1 MKKITSII
9 LFLALSTAAIAQ
21 GQAYIKSL
29 KKLEYGSTILDAA
42 MMFKTEHPSFE
53 VYMGGPV
60 QLTVFTNPYDETQ
73 KFKIEALYLINKKD
87 QELIQL
93 YYANDGLY
101 QKGSFWFEP
110 KDSVTLVQTNYDKAR
125 NTFLSN
131 STLIQIEDGKVKSE
145 EKSFELGKRTLF
157 PIEKQGKKA
166 RVGEAGY
173 ELIYT
178 PETKARG
185 FWVYMT
191 AYSTMNSG
199 LDSSMNFPL
208 MTTPKGVFDELESL
222 LSPLES
228 EE

>member
-53 VYMGGPV
+53 VFMGGPV

-73 KFKIEALYLINKKD
+73 KIKIEALYFINKKD

-93 YYANDGLY
+93 FYASGGLY

-110 KDSVTLVQTNYDKAR
+110 KDSVTLVQTNYAKAR

-131 STLIQIEDGKVKSE
+131 ATLLQVEEGKVQSE
-145 EKSFELGKRTLF
+145 ETSYDLGKRTLF
-157 PIEKQGKKA
+157 PIEKRGKKA

-173 ELIYT
+173 ELVYT

-191 AYSTMNSG
+191 AYSTLNSS
-199 LDSSMNFPL
+199 LDSSMKFPL
-208 MTTPKGVFDELESL
+208 MQIPKGVFDELETL
-222 LSPLES
+222 LSPIETT
-228 EE
+228 E